1 MSIKKIASLTS
12 DEDVLVSKEA
22 QRLLRCSRG
31 VFYRGIKNGTIPS
44 IRLGPEKNRNSQSS
58 FNANASGRYEH
69 QITGYPVQSC

>member
-12 DEDVLVSKEA
+12 NEDVLISKEA

-44 IRLGPEKNRNSQSS
+44 IRLGPRKIVIPKAALMRMLQEGTNIK
-58 FNANASGRYEH
+58 
-69 QITGYPVQSC
+69 

>member
-12 DEDVLVSKEA
+12 DEDVLGSKEA

-44 IRLGPEKNRNSQSS
+44 IRLGPRKIVIPKAALMRMLQEGTNIK
-58 FNANASGRYEH
+58 
-69 QITGYPVQSC
+69 

>member
-12 DEDVLVSKEA
+12 DEDVLISKEA

-44 IRLGPEKNRNSQSS
+44 IRLGPRKIVIPKAALMRMLQEGTNIK
-58 FNANASGRYEH
+58 
-69 QITGYPVQSC
+69 

>member
-12 DEDVLVSKEA
+12 DEDVLISKEA

-44 IRLGPEKNRNSQSS
+44 IRLGHRKIVIPKAALMRMLQEGTNIK
-58 FNANASGRYEH
+58 
-69 QITGYPVQSC
+69 

>member
-12 DEDVLVSKEA
+12 DEDVLISKEA

-44 IRLGPEKNRNSQSS
+44 IRLGPREILIPKAALMRMLQEGTNLK
-58 FNANASGRYEH
+58 
-69 QITGYPVQSC
+69 

>member
-12 DEDVLVSKEA
+12 DEDVLISKEA

-44 IRLGPEKNRNSQSS
+44 IRLGARKIVIPKAALMRMLQEGTNIK
-58 FNANASGRYEH
+58 
-69 QITGYPVQSC
+69 

>member
-12 DEDVLVSKEA
+12 DEDVLISKEA

-44 IRLGPEKNRNSQSS
+44 IRLGPRKILIPKAALMRMLQEGTKLK
-58 FNANASGRYEH
+58 
-69 QITGYPVQSC
+69 